1 MYNLMNIFHISTA
14 TFTEGGPSFQIKI
27 QVMGSV
33 IEKALKRFYFQY
45 PRSISDDYSC
55 F

>member
-14 TFTEGGPSFQIKI
+14 TFTKGGPSFQIKI

-33 IEKALKRFYFQY
+33 IEKALTLLARE
-45 PRSISDDYSC
+45 
-55 F
+55 

>member
-27 QVMGSV
+27 QVMGFKK
-33 IEKALKRFYFQY
+33 ILL
-45 PRSISDDYSC
+45 SISKGN
-55 F
+55 